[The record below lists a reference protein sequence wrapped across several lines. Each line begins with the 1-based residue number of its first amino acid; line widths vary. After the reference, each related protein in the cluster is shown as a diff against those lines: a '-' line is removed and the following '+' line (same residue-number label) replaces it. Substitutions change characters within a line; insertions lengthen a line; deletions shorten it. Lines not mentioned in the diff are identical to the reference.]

1 MRFVAECEALRSA
14 ALARGLP
21 LVQPGQLLSPHCPS
35 RCPCTKAEHQEWIEG
50 CLAEIDAILP
60 GMRRWEVMERFGEDG
75 GISFPGKTRLRH
87 CTCPFL
93 KVDVEFDLAPEQ
105 TEESPRDIVKSVG
118 TPYLEYPI
126 ND

>member
-35 RCPCTKAEHQEWIEG
+35 RCPCTKAEHQDVWIEG

-75 GISFPGKTRLRH
+75 GISFPGKTRPAPLH
-87 CTCPFL
+87 LSASL

-105 TEESPRDIVKSVG
+105 TEESPRDIVEARRHAVLG
-118 TPYLEYPI
+118 VP
-126 ND
+126 D